1 METFYFPK
9 LPLHWI
15 TLLDAQNAFQS
26 RLEDFDGV
34 AQFIG
39 TDNFE
44 LYTDCNNLPSFWKS
58 CGWWSLL
65 VTPALKLL
73 WLTCPKTPFPV
84 LHCVYKPLVM
94 KSRIQIQGKIQPPTG
109 HPGNSLDKGTVEWE
123 APCMHE
129 RAGIRAGNGYYTL
142 ASLPAGGWQIYFT
155 INFKKQRWV

>member
-58 CGWWSLL
+58 CG
-65 VTPALKLL
+65 
-73 WLTCPKTPFPV
+73 
-84 LHCVYKPLVM
+84 
-94 KSRIQIQGKIQPPTG
+94 
-109 HPGNSLDKGTVEWE
+109 
-123 APCMHE
+123 
-129 RAGIRAGNGYYTL
+129 
-142 ASLPAGGWQIYFT
+142 
-155 INFKKQRWV
+155 